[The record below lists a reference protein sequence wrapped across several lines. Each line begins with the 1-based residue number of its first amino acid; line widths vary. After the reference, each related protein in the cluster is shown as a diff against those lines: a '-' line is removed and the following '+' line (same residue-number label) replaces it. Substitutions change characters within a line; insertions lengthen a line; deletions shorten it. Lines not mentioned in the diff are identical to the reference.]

1 MVRASVSSYGHRVRW
16 VDEAHAA
23 YSDAVNAVRL
33 AGVTFVRAGREI
45 LHGIDLT
52 VGRGEQWALLGP
64 NGAGKST
71 LLSICS
77 ATTFPSRGTARIL
90 DAQMGRVDLR
100 ELRRSIAVVDS
111 RHPLRSNLPVL
122 DIVLTGVT
130 STIER
135 VPRWEP
141 TDDER
146 KRAEDLMSQLGV
158 GEDPTQRWLTMSQG
172 ERGRT
177 LIARALMTDPEL
189 LILDEPSTG
198 LDLAARERMIA
209 TIDRLPETGV
219 TTIMVTHHFEE
230 LPTRT
235 THAALVRAGRLVA
248 AGPVEEVLTDE
259 NVSAT
264 FDHPVRIERIGGRWS
279 ARTRTP

>member
-1 MVRASVSSYGHRVRW
+1 MVGPLYGLACHPYSGA
-16 VDEAHAA
+16 VD
-23 YSDAVNAVRL
+23 VVRL
-33 AGVTFVRAGREI
+33 EKVAFVRAGRQI

-52 VGRGEQWALLGP
+52 IGRGEQWALLGP

-77 ATTFPSRGTARIL
+77 AATFPSRGTARIL

-135 VPRWEP
+135 VPRWDP

-146 KRAEDLMSQLGV
+146 KRAEDLMGQLGV
-158 GEDPTQRWLTMSQG
+158 GEEPTQRWLTMSQG
-172 ERGRT
+172 ERART

-209 TIDRLPETGV
+209 TLDRLPETGV
-219 TTIMVTHHFEE
+219 TTLMVTHHFEE

-259 NVSAT
+259 NVSIT
-264 FDHPVRIERIGGRWS
+264 FDHPVRIEHIGGRWS
-279 ARTRTP
+279 ARTRTHEGRS

>member
-1 MVRASVSSYGHRVRW
+1 MVRTLISSSGHRV
-16 VDEAHAA
+16 HALDTPPRA

-33 AGVTFVRAGREI
+33 EGVTFVRAGREL

-77 ATTFPSRGTARIL
+77 ATTFPSRGSARIL

-100 ELRRSIAVVDS
+100 ELRRSIAVVDA
-111 RHPLRSNLPVL
+111 RHPLRSNLTVL
-122 DIVLTGVT
+122 DIVLTGAT

-141 TDDER
+141 TDDQR

-158 GEDPTQRWLTMSQG
+158 GDDSTQRWLTMSQG

-248 AGPVEEVLTDE
+248 AGPVDQVLTDA
-259 NVSAT
+259 NVSAA

-279 ARTRTP
+279 ARTRTS